1 MILGLDVSTSI
12 TGATLL
18 DENGEIVFCEA
29 WDMRDKKRF
38 KDLFDKASGIRLW
51 LLEIALRHKVKK
63 IYIEEP
69 FMFFN
74 SGGSSAKTMSTL
86 QTFNGMVSW
95 AAFRMLGVKPE
106 YFKATA
112 ARKICGIKVSRGEK
126 AKEKVLKFILDNIPD
141 FEVEYTKFNNP
152 KPGVY
157 DRADSW
163 VIAKS
168 GLITWKEKN
177 SES

>member
-1 MILGLDVSTSI
+1 MILGLDISTSI

-18 DENGEIVFCEA
+18 DEEGNIIFCES
-29 WDMRDKKRF
+29 WDMRNKKHF
-38 KDLFDKASGIRLW
+38 KDLFDKAEAIRLW
-51 LLEIALRHKVKK
+51 LLGIALKHKVEK

-95 AAFRMLGVKPE
+95 TAFRMLGVKPE
-106 YFKATA
+106 YFKASA
-112 ARKICGIKVSRGEK
+112 ARKICGIKISRGEK
-126 AKEKVLKFILDNIPD
+126 AKEKVLKFILDNVPN
-141 FEVEYTKFNNP
+141 FEVEYTKFDNP

-168 GLITWKEKN
+168 GLIKWKEKN
-177 SES
+177 